1 MKIVFLFGEICSGK
15 STYEPEGKSV
25 RLTVSN
31 VVKKLMQSEDREVLQ
46 KTKHMDTMI
55 ANEIANDLWHYD
67 TFIFE
72 SKDTTPD
79 YLIIDGIRQGTIL
92 TVLESYIQRSHPYWG
107 IEYKWLEVD
116 KEERKRRFEARKDP
130 KDTLTFEEAE
140 KRDNELGLSNLFRIL
155 KEQNKI

>member
-1 MKIVFLFGEICSGK
+1 MKVLFLFGEICSGK

-25 RLTVSN
+25 RITVSN
-31 VVKKLMQSEDREVLQ
+31 VVKKLMNSEDREVLQ

-55 ANEIANDLWHYD
+55 ANELANDLWHYD
-67 TFIFE
+67 AFVFE
-72 SKDTTPD
+72 SKETTPD

-92 TVLESYIQRSHPYWG
+92 TVLESYIERSHPNWG

-116 KEERKRRFEARKDP
+116 REERKRRFDARKDH
-130 KDTLTFEEAE
+130 KDTLSFDEAE
-140 KRDNELGLSNLFRIL
+140 KRDNLLGLSNLFSML

>member
-1 MKIVFLFGEICSGK
+1 MKVLFLFGEICSGK

-25 RLTVSN
+25 RITVSN

-46 KTKHMDTMI
+46 KSRHMDTMI
-55 ANEIANDLWHYD
+55 ANEIANDLWNYD

-92 TVLESYIQRSHPYWG
+92 TVLESYIERSHPRWG

-116 KEERKRRFEARKDP
+116 REERRRRFDARKDP
-130 KDTLTFEEAE
+130 KDTLSFDEAE

>member
-1 MKIVFLFGEICSGK
+1 MKVLFLFGEICSGK

-46 KTKHMDTMI
+46 KSRHMDTMI
-55 ANEIANDLWHYD
+55 ANELANDLWNYD
-67 TFIFE
+67 AFVFE
-72 SKDTTPD
+72 SKETTPD

-92 TVLESYIQRSHPYWG
+92 TVLESYIERSHPRWG

-116 KEERKRRFEARKDP
+116 REERRRRFDARKDP
-130 KDTLTFEEAE
+130 KDTISFDEAE

>member
-1 MKIVFLFGEICSGK
+1 MKVLFLFGEICSGK
-15 STYEPEGKSV
+15 STYQPEGKSV
-25 RLTVSN
+25 RITVSN
-31 VVKKLMQSEDREVLQ
+31 IVKKLMNSEDREVLQ

-79 YLIIDGIRQGTIL
+79 YLIIDGIRQATIL
-92 TVLESYIQRSHPYWG
+92 TVLEAYIQRSHPNWSV
-107 IEYKWLEVD
+107 EYKWLEVD
-116 KEERKRRFEARKDP
+116 REERKRRFDARKDH
-130 KDTLTFEEAE
+130 KDTLSFDEAE